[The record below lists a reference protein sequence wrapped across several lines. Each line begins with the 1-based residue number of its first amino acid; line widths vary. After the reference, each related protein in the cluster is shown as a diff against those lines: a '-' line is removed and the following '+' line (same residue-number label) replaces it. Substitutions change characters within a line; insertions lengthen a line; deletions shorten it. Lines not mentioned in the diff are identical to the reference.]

1 MIKSAVTI
9 SLVPSLRGGPWILW
23 DDLQTSCRKAAE
35 LGFDG
40 VELFTEG
47 PAAEGL
53 DSILQETG
61 LGLAAV
67 GTGAGKV
74 VHGLTLTDPD
84 AAVRNKAQ
92 DFIRA
97 MIHYQVDI
105 ALFTRA
111 EARRNLIMHDPQAQY
126 ALTLFSEAEKLLQLK
141 REPAVVAAVR

>member
-23 DDLQTSCRKAAE
+23 DDLPTSCRKATE

-53 DSILQETG
+53 DSILRETG

-74 VHGLTLTDPD
+74 SE
-84 AAVRNKAQ
+84 AAGCA
-92 DFIRA
+92 A
-97 MIHYQVDI
+97 C
-105 ALFTRA
+105 ATRSGA
-111 EARRNLIMHDPQAQY
+111 D
-126 ALTLFSEAEKLLQLK
+126 ALTRRSCPL
-141 REPAVVAAVR
+141 